1 MSPWVLV
8 HTLGILYLIIGS
20 SLLLP
25 LTISYFYTETTIISL
40 LIPAILC
47 LATGVLFYLPTCRVK
62 REITHKEAIFIAAV
76 GLVTVSIWGA
86 IPYMLSGTHHSFI
99 DAYLESVAAF
109 TTTNATVFGDIG
121 TLSKGML
128 FWRSLSQWLGG
139 MGFVIF
145 SIAILPLLGAGG
157 MDFYRS
163 DASLIKPEK
172 FRQRM
177 VETFE
182 RLWYIYLSLTMIE
195 MILLYLS
202 GLDIFDSVIY
212 SMSTISTGGFVPT
225 NNGLIGY
232 KGVYT
237 KVILMFFMF
246 ISGTNITLHHLFLQ
260 KGAGSYLRNREFRVY
275 LAVVLIAGA
284 IISLD
289 LFYNNYHDISRAVG
303 DGYFHVVSM
312 VSTTGLVA
320 TDYGGWTSLSRY
332 ILLILIFIG
341 GSTYSAAGG
350 IKVFRVMLLLKKA
363 QRQIHRLFHPHA
375 VMPVKLEGEVVDS
388 YVISGISEFFFL
400 YTGIFIIA
408 SIAMAA
414 IGFGLT
420 EAISLVATTLSNVG
434 PYLGINGILNN
445 YASIPESGKA
455 ILIFTMLLGRL
466 EIFVFITIF
475 TPSYWKR

>member
-1 MSPWVLV
+1 MSPGFLV
-8 HTLGILYLIIGS
+8 HALGILYLIIGS

-25 LTISYFYTETTIISL
+25 LTISYLYTETTIISF

-47 LATGVLFYLPTCRVK
+47 LGTGVLFYLPTCRVEK
-62 REITHKEAIFIAAV
+62 EITHKEAIFIATV
-76 GLVTVSIWGA
+76 GLMTVSIWA
-86 IPYMLSGTHHSFI
+86 AMPYILSGAHHSFI

-109 TTTNATVFGDIG
+109 TTTNATAFGDIG
-121 TLSKGML
+121 VMSKGIL

-139 MGFVIF
+139 MGFIIF
-145 SIAILPLLGAGG
+145 SIAILPLLRAGG
-157 MDFYRS
+157 MGFYRS

-177 VETFE
+177 VETFK
-182 RLWYIYLSLTMIE
+182 RLWYIYLFLTVVE

-212 SMSTISTGGFVPT
+212 SMSTISTGGFVSAS
-225 NNGLIGY
+225 NGLIVDRGIY
-232 KGVYT
+232 I
-237 KVILMFFMF
+237 KVILIFFMF
-246 ISGTNITLHHLFLQ
+246 VSGTNMTLHYLFLQ

-284 IISLD
+284 IVSLD
-289 LFYNNYHDISRAVG
+289 LFYNNYHDIARAVG

-312 VSTTGLVA
+312 ASTTGFVA
-320 TDYGGWTSLSRY
+320 TDYGGWTSLSRH

-350 IKVFRVMLLLKKA
+350 IKVFRVMLLFKKA
-363 QRQIHRLFHPHA
+363 QRQVHRLFHPHA

-388 YVISGISEFFFL
+388 DVISGVSEFFFL
-400 YTGIFIIA
+400 YTGIFVIA

-420 EAISLVATTLSNVG
+420 EAISMVATTLSNVG
-434 PYLGINGILNN
+434 PYPGTNGILNN
-445 YASIPESGKA
+445 YASIPESGKT
-455 ILIFTMLLGRL
+455 ILILTMLLGRL
-466 EIFVFITIF
+466 EIFVLITIF